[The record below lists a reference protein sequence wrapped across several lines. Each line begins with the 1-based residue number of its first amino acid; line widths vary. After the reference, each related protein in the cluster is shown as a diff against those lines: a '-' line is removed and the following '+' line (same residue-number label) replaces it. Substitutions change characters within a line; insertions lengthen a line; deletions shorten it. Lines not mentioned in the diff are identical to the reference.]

1 METAQQMSCAAKR
14 LVQMRLVRERERAQ
28 MTGVPRST
36 CYLRMS
42 QGTFPKP
49 VPIGEKAVAWLE
61 SDLQNWIERQVEK
74 RTA

>member
-1 METAQQMSCAAKR
+1 
-14 LVQMRLVRERERAQ
+14 MRLVRERDRAQ

-36 CYLRMS
+36 CYLRMK

-61 SDLQNWIERQVEK
+61 SDLIGWMEQQVSK
-74 RTA
+74 RDGSEA

>member
-1 METAQQMSCAAKR
+1 
-14 LVQMRLVRERERAQ
+14 MRLVRARDRAH

-36 CYLRMS
+36 CYLRMT

-61 SDLQNWIERQVEK
+61 SDLIGWMEQQVSK
-74 RTA
+74 RDGSEA